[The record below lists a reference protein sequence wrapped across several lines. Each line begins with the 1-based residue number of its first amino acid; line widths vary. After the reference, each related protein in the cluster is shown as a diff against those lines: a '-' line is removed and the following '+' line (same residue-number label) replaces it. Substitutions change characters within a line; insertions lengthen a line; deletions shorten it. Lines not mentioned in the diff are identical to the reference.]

1 MPQGVK
7 TIKIKASVDSSQI
20 KPGADEAASQLERF
34 QSRAKRAADD
44 IGNSVPQGTGKAMSA
59 VEGFG
64 TKVKGVGADIVGSI
78 GKFAAIG
85 LAIGGISSVFNNA
98 FEQINIKNILQ
109 AKLGVGT
116 DIAKNAAQSLS
127 ETYKAGIGD
136 SFSEVSDAVNAVA
149 SNLNGLTDTSVD
161 SLNKLTPIALGLQKV
176 YGVDVQEQLRAV
188 SQLLKTGLVKDAQTG
203 FDLIATAEQKFGAGA
218 EDILDTFN
226 EYSVQFKK
234 IGVDGPEALGLI
246 NQLMKG
252 GARNTDLAADALK
265 EFAIRAVDGSAT
277 TISAYKALNLDVNKT
292 TESMAKGG
300 PVAQKTFTQ
309 IVDALKSVKDPAKQS
324 QIAVELFGTQA
335 EDLGSAL
342 YNLDA
347 TTATKSLGDFA
358 GSAQA
363 AADAVNKGPQQVISE
378 FGRTLQDFATNIIGA
393 YVIPAIYAVTNVLQ
407 TYLVPAFQAAETWLE
422 QHIYP
427 AFLLVFGWLQSNVYP
442 ILVGVGNAF
451 GLIWSTIVSI
461 WDQAVPYFT
470 SIWNSIVA
478 NIWPIVQQIAVN
490 VNNVWESMKPQIEVI
505 KQFIVDHWDQI
516 KVAIEIVGGAIAAVG
531 LFIAAV
537 LGGIALV
544 IGILVVAFV
553 GLTTAIVDYVSGT
566 IKFFQMLKQVASDV
580 GDGIKFA
587 FNAVKATLSDVFN
600 TIVRAGTDAFNNVK
614 NKLNDFGLYVA
625 TVVNNIGRFFS
636 SMWSGIGS
644 GLKGALN
651 GVIGLINGAI
661 DKINTVTGVVG
672 IGPIP
677 HIPMLAKGG
686 TAMAGRPYIVGEK
699 GPELF
704 EPNRTGRVVSNDA
717 AFGDNGDDPIEIH
730 VYIGDQELT
739 QLVDTRVKV
748 NNRQVK
754 RSVRSGSTV

>member
-7 TIKIKASVDSSQI
+7 TIKVKVSADSSQV
-20 KPGADEAASQLERF
+20 KPGADSAATELEKF
-34 QSRAKRAADD
+34 QSRAKKAADD
-44 IGNSVPQGTGKAMSA
+44 IGRSVPQGTGKAGDA
-59 VEGFG
+59 IEGFG
-64 TKVKGVGADIVGSI
+64 SKAKSVGSDI
-78 GKFAAIG
+78 AGSIAKFAAIG
-85 LAIGGISSVFNNA
+85 LAVGGISSIFNNA
-98 FEQINIKNILQ
+98 FEQINVKNILQ

-149 SNLNGLTDTSVD
+149 SNLNGLTDTSVE
-161 SLNKLTPIALGLQKV
+161 SLNKLTPIAIGLQKV

-203 FDLIATAEQKFGAGA
+203 FDLIAKAEQKFGAGA
-218 EDILDTFN
+218 NDILDTFN

-234 IGVDGPEALGLI
+234 IGIDGPEALGLI
-246 NQLMKG
+246 NQLMAG

-265 EFAIRAVDGSAT
+265 EFSIRAVDGSAT
-277 TISAYKALNLDVNKT
+277 TIDAYTKLKLNVDKT
-292 TESMAKGG
+292 TQAMAKGG
-300 PVAQKTFTQ
+300 PTAQKTFTD
-309 IVDALKSVKDPAKQS
+309 IVNALKAVKDPAEQS
-324 QIAVELFGTQA
+324 RLAVELFGTQA

-393 YVIPAIYAVTNVLQ
+393 YVIPAIYAITNVMEQQLIPALQ
-407 TYLVPAFQAAETWLE
+407 NAEAWLE
-422 QHIYP
+422 QHIFP
-427 AFLLVFGWLQSNVYP
+427 AFLAVFGWLQQNVYP
-442 ILVGVGNAF
+442 VLVSVSDAF
-451 GLIWSTIVSI
+451 GLVWKTITDI

-470 SIWNSIVA
+470 LIWNDIVA
-478 NIWPIVQQIAVN
+478 AVWPIIQQIAQN
-490 VNNVWESMKPQIEVI
+490 VNNVWESMKPQIEAI

-516 KVAIEIVGGAIAAVG
+516 KVGLEVVGAAILVVGI
-531 LFIAAV
+531 FIASV
-537 LGGIALV
+537 LGGIAIV

-566 IKFFQMLKQVASDV
+566 IKLFGLLKQAASDV

-587 FNAVKATLSDVFN
+587 FNAVKTTLTDVFN
-600 TIVRAGTDAFNNVK
+600 TIMRAGTDAFNTVK
-614 NKLNDFGLYVA
+614 NKLNEFGLFVA
-625 TVVNNIGRFFS
+625 GVVVNIGGFFS
-636 SMWSGIGS
+636 NMWAGIGS

-672 IGPIP
+672 IPSIP
-677 HIPMLAKGG
+677 HIPFLAKGG
-686 TAMAGRPYIVGEK
+686 TASAGRSYVVGEN

-704 EPNRTGRVVSNDA
+704 QPGTTGRVVSNDQ
-717 AFGDNGDDPIEIH
+717 AFGGAPIPVEVK
-730 VYIGDQELT
+730 VYLSDQELT
-739 QLVDTRVKV
+739 QLVDTQVKV